1 LGCGVPSFP
10 VSHFSEKKKSTQ
22 PTEPTTSTTRSK
34 SKAPLAATSNQ
45 SATTTLGSLGSA
57 KEPKEALTYHHI
69 NATMGKGGCQVARET
84 LVSALDNER
93 EEKIKNQPKFYW
105 AHDEEPHRRR

>member
-1 LGCGVPSFP
+1 MQRNL
-10 VSHFSEKKKSTQ
+10 
-22 PTEPTTSTTRSK
+22 R
-34 SKAPLAATSNQ
+34 
-45 SATTTLGSLGSA
+45 
-57 KEPKEALTYHHI
+57 TYHI